1 MDDTAISEIAQSFGM
16 DLEGAVGLPG
26 DEKSFRLYKG
36 AKQVF
41 TGTEQ
46 DLRNFFAR
54 YEKNRPALFVES
66 MYAYKE

>member
-1 MDDTAISEIAQSFGM
+1 MNEKAISEIATSFGM
-16 DLEGAVGLPG
+16 DLEGALGLPG

-46 DLRNFFAR
+46 DVRIFFAR
-54 YEKNRPALFVES
+54 YEKNRPALFMES